1 MRPFHY
7 AFKVKDIEST
17 KLFYIDIL
25 GCQEGRFTTSWIDF
39 DFFGNQLSAHVSA
52 DISTLDYCGNVD
64 GVSVPIPHFGCVLSM
79 HDFEQLQDRLQRSG
93 IQFIVPPQTR
103 YQGKKGE
110 QRTMFFLDPSGNPI
124 ELKAFKDE
132 SEVFSQSHAD

>member
-7 AFKVKDIEST
+7 AFKVVDLDLTRS
-17 KLFYIDIL
+17 FYIDIL
-25 GCQEGRFTTSWIDF
+25 GCQAGRFTSSWIDF
-39 DFFGNQLSAHVSA
+39 DFFGNQLSAHVSR
-52 DISTLDYCGNVD
+52 DIPALDYCGNVE

-79 HDFEQLQDRLQRSG
+79 DDFEMIRERLQDSG
-93 IQFIVPPQTR
+93 ICFIVPPQTR

-110 QRTMFFLDPSGNPI
+110 QMTMFFLDPSGNPI

-132 SEVFSQSHAD
+132 SEVFAQGGSD